1 MKRSIDARIRFRF
14 WLFTALVLVVFVVLV
29 FGLYNLQIIKGA
41 AYSEEAGTS
50 SIRTLPIKGIRG
62 MITDV
67 NSVVLAKSEKVY
79 NVTFMRE
86 YANDSYSAI
95 TDSILE
101 TIEIIERN
109 GGKLSVTFPIERNA
123 DTGEYVFNFGAGISD
138 DARATRETQWRGNH
152 YLSSQTKY
160 PDAGSCYER
169 LLIRYG
175 FKSSSTGAILRDVGQ
190 ETIFKVMAVYSEM
203 QMNLFMGKPVVIARE
218 VSFNTVSEIEGRS
231 MTLSCMAI
239 EVGEKRIYPRAT
251 LACSVVGYTG
261 AIQSMARYNE
271 LETLGYALNDKI
283 GLSGVEATM
292 ENWLT
297 ANITERQ
304 GSRVME
310 KDPQGQLT
318 RQISYTEPTDGN
330 TIRLTIDTVMQT
342 VAEKAIEDN
351 VIKVRSIQEEK
362 MQDSKWLEKNKEK
375 IATRDWDLYNIRL
388 AEHGVLIVL
397 DVKTGRVLA
406 LAQYP
411 NYDLNAMIA
420 GGAAAQEIVTDK
432 RGLLMNYATQ
442 TRAEPGSIFKMVT
455 SLAALTNGAITPTTE
470 ITDGGKFME
479 FTNNEAEAPT
489 CWANY
494 PNNHVNQTIVKGL
507 SNSCNYFFY
516 TLAALLYKNYPT
528 DTLYKYAAQIG
539 LTSLTGI
546 DLPGELRS
554 VVGNQTNL
562 YDPTVSLSE
571 QMTSTPII
579 VANSIKRHIINY
591 AAGKGLEYS
600 DERLNRAIKRLM
612 DMVLVTSDA
621 NDGWIKAA
629 RPILMEEL
637 NMTRTM
643 VMERALM
650 ADIWVYLNDIVWGG
664 SQEIQMGIGQS
675 ITLLTPVA
683 VSRYVAALGN
693 GGKVWNLQLI
703 DSIIS
708 PDGEVLSERSPN
720 LFNTLEGV
728 DEFIPYIIKG
738 MEGVVDESGTAG
750 SYFRN
755 WRYEAKDVMAGKTG
769 TSQVTI
775 GYIKIDLENNAWFV
789 ALAPKNDP
797 EIAVI
802 SFIPNGFSGG
812 HATQAARDFIGWYLD
827 EKGKVVEDIDLPGG
841 NTLAP

>member
-1 MKRSIDARIRFRF
+1 MKRSVEARIRFRF
-14 WLFTALVLVVFVVLV
+14 WLFTGLVLAVFTVLV
-29 FGLYNLQIIKGA
+29 FGLYNLQIVKGSEYA
-41 AYSEEAGTS
+41 EEAGTA
-50 SIRTLPIKGIRG
+50 SIRTIPVKGIRG

-86 YANDSYSAI
+86 YANENYGDI
-95 TDSILE
+95 TRSIIE
-101 TIEIIERN
+101 TIQIIERN
-109 GGKLSVTFPIERNA
+109 GGSLSVTFPIRRDA
-123 DTGEYVFNFGAGISD
+123 ATGEWAFNFGAGISD
-138 DARATRETQWRGNH
+138 SARQTRESQWRRNH
-152 YLSSQTKY
+152 YLTTLSKY
-160 PDAGSCYER
+160 PTADACFSR
-169 LLIRYG
+169 LLIRYK
-175 FKSSSTGAILRDVGQ
+175 FVSSDGTALIDADEATIL
-190 ETIFKVMAVYSEM
+190 KVMAVYSEM
-203 QMNLFMGKPVVIARE
+203 QMNLYLGNPVVIAKD
-218 VSFNTVSEIEGRS
+218 VSFSAVSEIEGRS
-231 MTLSCMAI
+231 MTLPCMAV
-239 EVGEKRIYPRAT
+239 EVGEKRVYPRAT
-251 LACSVVGYTG
+251 LACTVVGYTG
-261 AIQSMARYNE
+261 AIQSMDRYNE
-271 LETLGYALNDKI
+271 LKTLGYSLNDKI
-283 GLSGVEATM
+283 GLSGVESTM

-297 ANITERQ
+297 ASITERQ

-318 RQISYTEPTDGN
+318 RQVSYDEPADGN
-330 TIRLTIDTVMQT
+330 TIRLTIDTVMQA

-351 VIKVRSIQEEK
+351 VLKVRSVQEKK
-362 MQDSKWLEKNKEK
+362 MQESKWLENNKEK
-375 IATRDWDLYNIRL
+375 IATRDWGLYNIRL

-406 LAQYP
+406 MAQYP

-420 GGAAAQEIVTDK
+420 GGEAAQEIVADK

-470 ITDGGKFME
+470 ITDMGKFRNY
-479 FTNNEAEAPT
+479 TSNEDEMPT

-494 PNNHVNQTIVKGL
+494 PNSHVNQTIIQGL

-516 TLAALLYKNYPT
+516 TLASLLYDNYPT
-528 DTLYKYAAQIG
+528 DTLYKFAAQIG

-579 VANSIKRHIINY
+579 VANSIKTHIINY

-600 DERLNRAIKRLM
+600 EERLNRAIKRLM

-621 NDGWIKAA
+621 DDGWIKAA

-683 VSRYVAALGN
+683 VSRYVASLGN

-708 PDGEVLSERSPN
+708 PTGEVLSERSPN

-728 DEFIPYIIKG
+728 DEFVPYIIKG
-738 MEGVVDESGTAG
+738 MEGVVDKSGTAG
-750 SYFRN
+750 SYFSD
-755 WRYEAKDVMAGKTG
+755 WRYEAKEVMAGKTG

-775 GYIKIDLENNAWFV
+775 GYIKLDLENNAWFV
-789 ALAPKNDP
+789 ALAPKDDP
-797 EIAVI
+797 EIAVV
-802 SFIPNGFSGG
+802 SFIPNGYSGG

-827 EKGKVVEDIDLPGG
+827 EKNKVSEDIDLPGG

>member
-1 MKRSIDARIRFRF
+1 MKRSIEARVRFRF
-14 WLFTALVLVVFVVLV
+14 ILFSVLVLSTFLLLV
-29 FGLYNLQIIKGA
+29 MGLYNLQVVKGA
-41 AYSEEAGTS
+41 EYAESAGTS
-50 SIRTLPIKGIRG
+50 SISTLPIKGIRG

-67 NSVVLAKSEKVY
+67 NSVVLAKSEKIY
-79 NVTFMRE
+79 NVTFMRQ
-86 YANDSYSAI
+86 YSDEDYDDI
-95 TDSILE
+95 TKSILE

-109 GGKLSVTFPIERNA
+109 GGSLSVTFPIERSE
-123 DTGEYVFNFGAGISD
+123 TGEWVFNFGSGITD
-138 DARATRETQWRGNH
+138 AARATRETQWRKNH
-152 YLSSQTKY
+152 YLTSLSKY
-160 PDAGSCYER
+160 PTAEACYNR
-169 LLIRYG
+169 LLTRYE
-175 FKSSSTGAILRDVGQ
+175 FVSSAGETLISVDEASIL
-190 ETIFKVMAVYSEM
+190 KVMAVYSEM
-203 QMNLFMGKPVVIARE
+203 QMNLFLGKPVVIAKE
-218 VSFNTVSEIEGRS
+218 VSFSTVSEIEGRS
-231 MTLSCMAI
+231 MTLLGMAV

-251 LACSVVGYTG
+251 LACTVVGYTG
-261 AIQSMARYNE
+261 AIQSMTRYNE
-271 LETLGYALNDKI
+271 LRTLGYSLNDKI

-297 ANITERQ
+297 ASITERQ

-318 RQISYTEPTDGN
+318 RQVSYDEPSDGN
-330 TIRLTIDTVMQT
+330 TVKLTIDTTMQA
-342 VAEKAIEDN
+342 VAEKAIESN
-351 VIKVRSIQEEK
+351 VLKVRSVQEER
-362 MQDSKWLEKNKEK
+362 MQQGKWLETNKEK

-406 LAQYP
+406 MAQYP

-420 GGAAAQEIVTDK
+420 GGAAANAIVADK

-455 SLAALTNGAITPTTE
+455 SLAALTNGAITPTTT
-470 ITDGGKFME
+470 IDDKGKFMRY
-479 FTNNEAEAPT
+479 TSNEDEAPT

-494 PNNHVNQTIVKGL
+494 PNDHVNQTIVQGL
-507 SNSCNYFFY
+507 SNSCNYFFF
-516 TLAALLYKNYPT
+516 TLASLLYDNYPT
-528 DTLYKYAAQIG
+528 DTLYKFAAQIG

-562 YDPTVSLSE
+562 YDTTVSLSE

-579 VANSIKRHIINY
+579 VANSIKRHLINY
-591 AAGKGLEYS
+591 GAGRGLEYS
-600 DERLNRAIKRLM
+600 EERLNRAIKRLM
-612 DMVLVTSDA
+612 DMAINTSDA
-621 NDGWIKAA
+621 NNGWIVAA

-637 NMTRTM
+637 NMTREM
-643 VMERALM
+643 VMQAALM
-650 ADIWVYLNDIVWGG
+650 TDIWIYLNDIKWGG

-708 PDGEVLSERSPN
+708 PEGEVLSERSPN
-720 LFNTLEGV
+720 LFNTLEGI
-728 DEFIPYIIKG
+728 DEYVPYILKG

-755 WRYEAKDVMAGKTG
+755 WKYEAKDVMAGKTG

-789 ALAPKNDP
+789 ALAPKDDP
-797 EIAVI
+797 EIAVV

-827 EKGKVVEDIDLPGG
+827 EKNKVSEDIDLPGG

>member
-1 MKRSIDARIRFRF
+1 MKRSVEARIRFRF
-14 WLFTALVLVVFVVLV
+14 WLFTGLVLAVFTVLV
-29 FGLYNLQIIKGA
+29 FGLYNLQIVKGSEYA
-41 AYSEEAGTS
+41 EEAGTA
-50 SIRTLPIKGIRG
+50 SIRTIPVKGIRG

-86 YANDSYSAI
+86 YANENYGDI
-95 TDSILE
+95 TRSIIE
-101 TIEIIERN
+101 TIQIIERN
-109 GGKLSVTFPIERNA
+109 GGSLSVTFPIRRDA
-123 DTGEYVFNFGAGISD
+123 ATGEWAFNFGAGISD
-138 DARATRETQWRGNH
+138 SARQTRESQWRRNH
-152 YLSSQTKY
+152 YLTTLSKY
-160 PDAGSCYER
+160 PTADACFSR
-169 LLIRYG
+169 LLIRYK
-175 FKSSSTGAILRDVGQ
+175 FVSSDGTALIDADEATIL
-190 ETIFKVMAVYSEM
+190 KVMAVYSEM
-203 QMNLFMGKPVVIARE
+203 QMNLYLGNPVVIAKD
-218 VSFNTVSEIEGRS
+218 VSFSAVSEIEGRS
-231 MTLSCMAI
+231 MTLPCMAV
-239 EVGEKRIYPRAT
+239 EVGEKRVYPRAT
-251 LACSVVGYTG
+251 LACTVVGYTG
-261 AIQSMARYNE
+261 AIQSMDRYNE
-271 LETLGYALNDKI
+271 LKTLGYSLNDKI
-283 GLSGVEATM
+283 GLSGVESTM

-297 ANITERQ
+297 ASITERQ

-318 RQISYTEPTDGN
+318 RQVSYDEPADGN
-330 TIRLTIDTVMQT
+330 TIRLTIDTVMQA

-351 VIKVRSIQEEK
+351 VLKVRSVQEKK
-362 MQDSKWLEKNKEK
+362 MQESKWLENNKEK
-375 IATRDWDLYNIRL
+375 IATRDWGLYNIRL

-406 LAQYP
+406 MAQYP

-420 GGAAAQEIVTDK
+420 GGEAAQEIVADK

-470 ITDGGKFME
+470 ITDMGKFRNY
-479 FTNNEAEAPT
+479 TSNEDEMPT

-494 PNNHVNQTIVKGL
+494 PNSHVNQTIIQGL

-516 TLAALLYKNYPT
+516 TLASLLYDNYPT
-528 DTLYKYAAQIG
+528 DTLYKFAAQIG

-579 VANSIKRHIINY
+579 VANSIKTHIINY

-600 DERLNRAIKRLM
+600 EERLNRAIKRLM

-621 NDGWIKAA
+621 DDGWIKAA

-683 VSRYVAALGN
+683 VSRYVASLGN

-708 PDGEVLSERSPN
+708 PTGEVLSERSPN

-728 DEFIPYIIKG
+728 DEFVPYIIKG

-750 SYFRN
+750 SYFSD
-755 WRYEAKDVMAGKTG
+755 WRYEAKEVMAGKTG

-775 GYIKIDLENNAWFV
+775 GYIKLDLENNAWFV
-789 ALAPKNDP
+789 ALAPKDDP
-797 EIAVI
+797 EIAVV
-802 SFIPNGFSGG
+802 SFIPNGYSGG

-827 EKGKVVEDIDLPGG
+827 EKNKVSEDIDLPGG